1 MGCCASGAPVGAL
14 LKKPP
19 GPKGGKRRRKAAH
32 EEGVLVDDQ
41 ALCQVVGQGSKVS
54 TNIPTQST
62 VDSHSEP
69 DLAYGS
75 NTESLLAGVV
85 LQVASPSSR
94 EVPQK
99 RPIRKAVTWGAAEV
113 CEYEPRR
120 HVRRVTFVRPCQA

>member
-1 MGCCASGAPVGAL
+1 MGCCASGAPVGVL
-14 LKKPP
+14 LNKPP

-32 EEGVLVDDQ
+32 EEGILVDPV
-41 ALCQVVGQGSKVS
+41 ACQVVGQGSKFP
-54 TNIPTQST
+54 TTIPTQST
-62 VDSHSEP
+62 VNSPSEP

-85 LQVASPSSR
+85 LQVASPSSG

-99 RPIRKAVTWGAAEV
+99 RPPRKAVTWGAAEV

-120 HVRRVTFVRPCQA
+120 HVRRVTFVRHSQA